1 MTAQNPTYA
10 SVLISEEIQVEVT
23 PCVMSS
29 YEFDSSDTH
38 LAQVDYIAGDVA
50 IYRILPNII

>member
-1 MTAQNPTYA
+1 MAAQNPTYA
-10 SVLISEEIQVEVT
+10 SVIIEEVIQVDVT

-50 IYRILPNII
+50 TYRVLPNII